1 MQTSPEQVGEPL
13 LLYLCYVPNPLKAA
27 ANEGCGLP
35 MDFGIF
41 TTDKLRKIRLTWSSA
56 AWGVGNILWGA
67 IGERRLSKPANG
79 RVGAIEPEID
89 RTQSG

>member
-1 MQTSPEQVGEPL
+1 MQTSPERVGEPL

-41 TTDKLRKIRLTWSSA
+41 TTDKFAQDPADMDKCSVGSGEHLMGSNKRTSSEQA
-56 AWGVGNILWGA
+56 SQ
-67 IGERRLSKPANG
+67 R
-79 RVGAIEPEID
+79 
-89 RTQSG
+89 